1 LQLEA
6 YFKPFCDVS
15 FTDNSKEFIECS
27 EMENNAHCRQ
37 ICDYL
42 NELFSQKDLKNRF
55 GFKGV
60 IIRCPKDSK
69 TDAFYVGDRF
79 YYPSPVDLDLDTPIQ
94 GLFLDTTDPLV
105 SNDILLDGFPL
116 LIIGAQ
122 HTPMNDQKWL
132 FSICHELTHAV
143 SLRDRTFLDR
153 FLFKTPITH
162 LLGLT
167 EIKNPPVFF
176 LFWFSWYCLGLFLDI
191 LPRNSLKL
199 ILTIIFLCVLPT
211 IFIPS
216 IVRASLELSIDIK
229 VIQSLK
235 RWGDPL
241 HFGTFRVYVFRH
253 FFALI
258 ILCLFQF
265 ILWPILVSIY
275 LPVV

>member
-1 LQLEA
+1 M
-6 YFKPFCDVS
+6 FFS
-15 FTDNSKEFIECS
+15 RNSKEFSECY
-27 EMENNAHCRQ
+27 ELENEAHCHQ

-42 NELFSQKDLKNRF
+42 NDLFSPFDLEKRF

-60 IIRCPKDSK
+60 VIRSPKASK
-69 TDAFYVGDRF
+69 EDAFYVGERF
-79 YYPSPVDLDLDTPIQ
+79 YYPVPEDLDLDTPVQ
-94 GLFLDTTDPLV
+94 GLFLDPTDPLV
-105 SNDILLDGFPL
+105 SNDILHDGFPL
-116 LIIGAQ
+116 LIIGVQ

-132 FSICHELTHAV
+132 FSFCHELTHAV

-153 FLFKTPITH
+153 FLFKTPIKH

-191 LPRNSLKL
+191 LPRNPLKL

-235 RWGDPL
+235 IWGDPV
-241 HFGTFRVYVFRH
+241 HFGAFRVYVFRH

-258 ILCLFQF
+258 ILCFFQF

-275 LPVV
+275 FPVI